1 MSEFGNQ
8 RFQEPRGEYRVAT
21 FGLASRLDRLLEI
34 VLRHAR
40 HNRYR
45 FALAADSPREFE
57 IAIIDMTQ
65 AGAADLAASL
75 RRTRLPGAVIT
86 LGRRGD
92 PARPRDDLLQASFTL
107 NVLQALNGV
116 VEQQLLPRQAQWL
129 RAAASAKSGARASS
143 TATPAGDPPAAS
155 VDAEA
160 SPATAFGGDA
170 SLVSRPR
177 LQVIEGSRPAAG
189 AEPRRRVL
197 IVDDSPVVRRQLA
210 TALQQMGLDPEAVG
224 SAQEAVDTLSSRRY
238 ALAFVD
244 VVLPDFDG
252 YRLTRMIRRQLVDGR
267 RIPVIMLTSR
277 RSPFDLARGAL
288 AGCNSYLV
296 KPVTLQTLRDTVTY
310 QLRHSAPSTANPA
323 IGGLAGAEAG
333 PH

>member
-1 MSEFGNQ
+1 MSDLHNQ
-8 RFQEPRGEYRVAT
+8 RFDEPRAEYRVAT

-45 FALAADSPREFE
+45 FALASDSPQEFE
-57 IAIIDMTQ
+57 IAIVDMTQ
-65 AGAADLAASL
+65 AGSADLAASL
-75 RRTRLPGAVIT
+75 RRHRHPGSVIT
-86 LGRRGD
+86 VGRRGD

-107 NVLQALNGV
+107 NVLQALNRA
-116 VEQQLLPRQAQWL
+116 VEQHLVSRPAQWL
-129 RAAASAKSGARASS
+129 RTSVAAPGATIARDGVS
-143 TATPAGDPPAAS
+143 PQGVEAARQL
-155 VDAEA
+155 A
-160 SPATAFGGDA
+160 P
-170 SLVSRPR
+170 RRR
-177 LQVIEGSRPAAG
+177 LQVIEGMRPAPG

-224 SAQEAVDTLSSRRY
+224 SAQEAIDTLGSRRY

-252 YRLTRMIRRQLVDGR
+252 YRLTRMIRRQVTDGR

-296 KPVTLQTLRDTVTY
+296 KPVTLQTLRDTVAY
-310 QLRHSAPSTANPA
+310 QLRHHRGPEADPP
-323 IGGLAGAEAG
+323 IGDLAAAEARL
-333 PH
+333 

>member
-1 MSEFGNQ
+1 MSEFSNHGL
-8 RFQEPRGEYRVAT
+8 QEPRGEYRVAT

-45 FALAADSPREFE
+45 FALAADSPRDFE

-75 RRTRLPGAVIT
+75 RRTRHPGAVIT

-92 PARPRDDLLQASFTL
+92 AARPRDDLLQASFTL

-116 VEQQLLPRQAQWL
+116 VEQHLLPRQAQWL
-129 RAAASAKSGARASS
+129 RAPAGPQPGARASATT
-143 TATPAGDPPAAS
+143 TAGHAPTTLAAT
-155 VDAEA
+155 
-160 SPATAFGGDA
+160 TAPTAAADG
-170 SLVSRPR
+170 SLAPRPR
-177 LQVIEGSRPAAG
+177 LQVIEGSRPAPG

-252 YRLTRMIRRQLVDGR
+252 YRLTRMIRRQVVDGR

-296 KPVTLQTLRDTVTY
+296 KPVTLQTLRDTVAY
-310 QLRHSAPSTANPA
+310 QLRHSQPPSTTNPA
-323 IGGLAGAEAG
+323 IGDLAGAEAR
-333 PH
+333 PY